1 MRLAVVWFVPA
12 ALWFPACALSECRG
26 GRPRAASYNSTYP
39 RFLPLLAPPLME
51 AFWVAT
57 GVVALGEIG
66 DKTQLLALVLT
77 ARFRRPLPIIAG
89 ILVATLANHALAGVM
104 GGMIR
109 AIMPADLLRWL
120 VALAFFAVAL
130 WALRPDQLEEEEDR
144 PRSRW
149 GIFGIVTA
157 MFFAAEMGD
166 KTQVATI
173 LLAAQYPSL
182 IAVILGTTLGML
194 LANVPVVLFGNA
206 MADKVPL
213 GFVRYAAAA
222 LFIVMGLY
230 ALFFVDFGQAGLAP
244 PV

>member
-1 MRLAVVWFVPA
+1 
-12 ALWFPACALSECRG
+12 
-26 GRPRAASYNSTYP
+26 
-39 RFLPLLAPPLME
+39 ME

-57 GVVALGEIG
+57 GIVALGEIG

-89 ILVATLANHALAGVM
+89 ILFATLANHTLAGVM

-130 WALRPDQLEEEEDR
+130 WALRPDQFEDEDAE

-173 LLAAQYPSL
+173 VLAAQYPSL
-182 IAVILGTTLGML
+182 VAVILGTTLGML
-194 LANVPVVLFGNA
+194 LANVPVVLFGQA
-206 MADKVPL
+206 IADKVPL
-213 GFVRYAAAA
+213 RWVRIAAAI
-222 LFIVMGLY
+222 LFAVMGVY
-230 ALFFVDFGQAGLAP
+230 AIVGFELPAP
-244 PV
+244 